1 MSIYADHNATAPI
14 YSEVI
19 TCQHELS
26 QLIGNAASL
35 HRYGRYA
42 QSVVEQAK
50 SQVAALVNASPEQI
64 FFTSG
69 ATEANNWVIKG
80 MAFSHPGLRLA
91 VSATEHE
98 AILRPAE
105 FVAEYMKAQLT
116 LLPVTPLG
124 RVEKDT
130 LVDTQLTSI
139 MWANNETG
147 VINDIQA
154 LAEKIRIFGG
164 MLHSDAAQVCG
175 KIPIDFSKAGVDFM
189 SLSSHKLGGPMG
201 VGALVVKDPYQ
212 PLIPLLHGGGHQ
224 EGLRSGTENI
234 PGIGAFGLACEI
246 AAKQLDEYQSKTR
259 LLRDSLEESL
269 LENTGITIFA
279 QSAERLPNTSFF
291 AMEGVSGEMAVM
303 SFDKMGIAVSG
314 GAACGRHHAET
325 ASHVLQAMG
334 VSNELSDQ
342 AVRVSFGINNSIEDV
357 KAIVSAVLKIS
368 KQYPIQARR
377 LG

>member
-1 MSIYADHNATAPI
+1 
-14 YSEVI
+14 
-19 TCQHELS
+19 
-26 QLIGNAASL
+26 
-35 HRYGRYA
+35 
-42 QSVVEQAK
+42 
-50 SQVAALVNASPEQI
+50 
-64 FFTSG
+64 
-69 ATEANNWVIKG
+69 
-80 MAFSHPGLRLA
+80 
-91 VSATEHE
+91 
-98 AILRPAE
+98 
-105 FVAEYMKAQLT
+105 
-116 LLPVTPLG
+116 
-124 RVEKDT
+124 
-130 LVDTQLTSI
+130 
-139 MWANNETG
+139 
-147 VINDIQA
+147 
-154 LAEKIRIFGG
+154 
-164 MLHSDAAQVCG
+164 
-175 KIPIDFSKAGVDFM
+175 
-189 SLSSHKLGGPMG
+189 
-201 VGALVVKDPYQ
+201 
-212 PLIPLLHGGGHQ
+212 
-224 EGLRSGTENI
+224 
-234 PGIGAFGLACEI
+234 GLACEI